1 MAKRR
6 ICMIYTGG
14 TIGMIPSEKGYV
26 PSSGAFLKLLRAI
39 PDLYW
44 DAMPDWDVVEF
55 EPLLDSSDV
64 AVQEWNQMGR
74 AIAERYEEYD
84 GFVVLHGTDTMAY
97 SSSALSF
104 MLENLAKPVIFTGAQ
119 IPLGQ
124 IRTDGRDNIINS
136 MLIAASG
143 CVHEVCIYFN
153 GLLLRGCRSVKRS
166 SDQFEAFATPND
178 TPLAFAGI
186 QIQYRQSALRPTP
199 EGKFRFQ
206 PLSELPIGVVKVFPG
221 IQFGHFASLMTEK
234 LRGVVLETF
243 GAGNIPGAAQNAL
256 LPIIER
262 AWRNGTI
269 IVVCSQCSQG
279 TVSLGTYASSAALHE
294 VGAVNG
300 HDMTTEAAFTKL
312 YYLLSRSDDAEWV
325 KAQLGHDL
333 RGELTE

>member
-1 MAKRR
+1 
-6 ICMIYTGG
+6 
-14 TIGMIPSEKGYV
+14 
-26 PSSGAFLKLLRAI
+26 
-39 PDLYW
+39 
-44 DAMPDWDVVEF
+44 
-55 EPLLDSSDV
+55 
-64 AVQEWNQMGR
+64 
-74 AIAERYEEYD
+74 
-84 GFVVLHGTDTMAY
+84 
-97 SSSALSF
+97 

-143 CVHEVCIYFN
+143 RVHEVCIYFN

-166 SDQFEAFATPND
+166 SDQFEAFAAPND

-186 QIQYRQSALRPTP
+186 QIQYKRSALRPVP

-206 PLSELPIGVVKVFPG
+206 LA
-221 IQFGHFASLMTEK
+221 HFASLMTEK

-262 AWRNGTI
+262 AYQNGTI

-300 HDMTTEAAFTKL
+300 HDMTTEAAFAKL
-312 YYLLSRSDDAEWV
+312 YYLLSRSDDTEWV
-325 KAQLGHDL
+325 KSQLGRDL